1 MESQLENTIRTGSTD
16 FGLDIEKVV
25 NARLIELNSLSKEIK
40 QKDNKL
46 VLQRIPRY
54 MRRRAASHNPKRVPS
69 RYVKHPLA
77 ALANSAV
84 KEKRRKQRKKH
95 VNKAKLRLSVRRRNK
110 KEGRTLLHI
119 WFRKRFSLI
128 NELDYLVPLKNN
140 TKNYRNLHKV
150 STRTCAFYYRP
161 LSRSLEIK
169 FADQPQ
175 LKEALV
181 LLKGLFNCPAGLG
194 ACADRELDLFFYKDN
209 RCLAPVGLLQPSET
223 SIWLSIPA
231 DYHSS
236 LNQKLNKL
244 FSGINLKFTT
254 YENQFERFRLVG
266 PKSSKYLELLLNNSS
281 TKQPDDIRL
290 TSLFSSEPPNHKAF
304 RVIESSKFIA
314 TAGKWPDSVTILVKD
329 NEKRILD
336 VLVPRR
342 MAKRFW
348 YNLVKNKSHL
358 VGGKVD
364 QEYFALQNDLVTYPS
379 IGFLDLPVHKD
390 SAKFRLLKAILEL
403 KFSETHGQADEVERQ
418 ADEVGETP
426 NGDQTEISSI
436 RDHPQVLRL
445 PSFLSLCE
453 SPIENADAIKRL
465 YSTVD
470 QQSFVNVKLQAVKK
484 GAIDD
489 GDLIYL
495 PSAEDLLALRQTANL
510 SKEERFAWE
519 LVGDAAP
526 VERVK
531 LKKLE
536 VGDAADSAALTCA
549 LKQSSRPV
557 IGVVE
562 IGRFSLKSGK
572 SEAFGTIC
580 TGHLVEL
587 IDRSRSMDSLYV
599 LTRCPGSAK
608 FRFCSM
614 TVRNF
619 QLF

>member
-1 MESQLENTIRTGSTD
+1 MENQLEGALKSGGSTD

-40 QKDNKL
+40 LKDNKL

-84 KEKRRKQRKKH
+84 KERRRKKRKKH
-95 VNKAKLRLSVRRRNK
+95 VNKAKQRLSVRKRNK

-119 WFRKRFSLI
+119 WFRKRFSLV

-140 TKNYRNLHKV
+140 TKNYRNLHRV

-169 FADQPQ
+169 FADRQQ
-175 LKEALV
+175 LSEAMV
-181 LLKGLFNCPAGLG
+181 LLKGLFNCPTRLND
-194 ACADRELDLFFYKDN
+194 CADRELDLFFYKDN
-209 RCLAPVGLLQPSET
+209 RCLAPVSVLQHSET

-231 DYHSS
+231 DFHSS
-236 LNQKLNKL
+236 LNQKLSKL
-244 FSGINLKFTT
+244 FSGINLKFTV

-281 TKQPDDIRL
+281 SKAPDDVRL
-290 TSLFSSEPPNHKAF
+290 AGLLSGEPPNKAF
-304 RVIESSKFIA
+304 RVVESSKF
-314 TAGKWPDSVTILVKD
+314 TGPKSSESVTILVKD
-329 NEKRILD
+329 KQRRILD
-336 VLVPRR
+336 ALVPRR
-342 MAKRFW
+342 FAKRFW

-364 QEYFALQNDLVTYPS
+364 QEYFALQNDLVSYPS

-390 SAKFRLLKAILEL
+390 SSKFKLLKAVLEL
-403 KFSETHGQADEVERQ
+403 KSFGEHQTSDEIGCQ
-418 ADEVGETP
+418 SD
-426 NGDQTEISSI
+426 EISST

-445 PSFLSLCE
+445 PGFLGLCE
-453 SPIENADAIKRL
+453 SPIENADAIGQL
-465 YSTVD
+465 YSSSTID

-484 GAIDD
+484 GAIDEN
-489 GDLIYL
+489 DLIYL
-495 PSAEDLLALRQTANL
+495 PSAEDLVALQRTAKL
-510 SKEERFAWE
+510 SKEERFASE
-519 LVGDAAP
+519 LASDEAP
-526 VERVK
+526 VERMP
-531 LKKLE
+531 LKRLDIAE
-536 VGDAADSAALTCA
+536 STDSAALAFA

-562 IGRFSLKSGK
+562 IGGFSLKSGK
-572 SEAFGTIC
+572 SEAFGTVC

-587 IDRSRSMDSLYV
+587 IGRSRRCSLDSLYV
-599 LTRCPGSAK
+599 LTRSRGSAK
-608 FRFCSM
+608 FRFSSIA
-614 TVRNF
+614 VRNF